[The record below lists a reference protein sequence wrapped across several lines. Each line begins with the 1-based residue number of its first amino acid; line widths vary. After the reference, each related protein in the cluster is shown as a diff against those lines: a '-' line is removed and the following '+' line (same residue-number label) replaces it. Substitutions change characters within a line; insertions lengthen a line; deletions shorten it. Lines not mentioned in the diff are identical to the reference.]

1 MNRALIPALAGAM
14 MIASAA
20 SAQLPQGYEV
30 ATWHGFSNSA
40 VTYSFDDLTG
50 NQLPVAI
57 PIFDKYNLKAT
68 LNVVTDWVSAAQWAT
83 LKSVSTAGH
92 EVASHTVAHKK
103 MPELSA
109 EDFEREMS
117 DSKKVIENAVG
128 KECITMVYPYCANA
142 HEEITSKYYISA
154 RSCSGQVEK
163 QTPVNMY
170 DISSKGVGTESATQS
185 ADDFNAWVTDGVK
198 LGGWCTFLIHGIDDD
213 NGYSPIKSS
222 ELEKHLQYVAGHPH
236 DFWVATFASVTKY
249 IIERNS
255 LEVSEIKNG
264 KKAKVTVECKAKTSL
279 TTLNEPI
286 TLSRIVPDGC
296 QQVILKTSGV
306 KIKKEVKNGRVVFD
320 VVPGNTYSVI
330 FK

>member
-1 MNRALIPALAGAM
+1 MNKPLISALAGAM

-30 ATWHGFSNSA
+30 ATWHGFSDCA

-68 LNVVTDWVSAAQWAT
+68 LNVVTDWVSASQWAT
-83 LKSVSTAGH
+83 LKSVSTSGH
-92 EVASHTVAHKK
+92 EVASHTVAHKN
-103 MPELSA
+103 MTELSA
-109 EDFEREMS
+109 EDFESEMS
-117 DSKKVIENAVG
+117 ESKKKIESAVG
-128 KECITMVYPYCANA
+128 KECITMVYPYCAKA

-154 RSCSGQVEK
+154 RSCSGQVEN

-170 DISSKGVGTESATQS
+170 DISSKGVGTESATQT
-185 ADDFNAWVTDGVK
+185 ADDFNAWVADGVK

-213 NGYSPIKSS
+213 KGYSPIKSN

-236 DFWVATFASVTKY
+236 KFWVATFASVTKY

-255 LEVSEIKNG
+255 LVVSEIQKG
-264 KKAKVTVECKAKTSL
+264 KSAKVTVECKAKSSL
-279 TTLNEPI
+279 TKFDEPI
-286 TLSRIVPDGC
+286 TLRRIAPEGC
-296 QQVILKTSGV
+296 QQVILKAPGV
-306 KIKKEVKNGRVVFD
+306 KTKKEVNNGRVVFD
-320 VVPGNTYSVI
+320 VVPGNTYMLI